1 MLVLISIFIETFSL
15 SFILLFLDGV
25 LTMSSI
31 WISFSISIL
40 VTVIL
45 LRACLIYPN
54 NEAMLF
60 QSIVYKKIIN
70 NFLVRF
76 FKNIFYTIRLTI
88 SNVTLSTV
96 VDSMEI
102 DTNNWN
108 ENAIICNCINISSDI
123 IISLIDNKNIK
134 IHSINL
140 DEYTRNVIYD
150 EFANLSYK
158 MYDEKLV
165 W

>member
-15 SFILLFLDGV
+15 SFILLFLDGA

-54 NEAMLF
+54 SEAMLF

-108 ENAIICNCINISSDI
+108 ENAIICNCINISPDI

-165 W
+165 C